1 MVHRFG
7 DEMSTIRIEAEGP
20 GGLSQV
26 YEWFTRHR
34 GSIIELDRSRRL
46 GFGIPIIG
54 ARAVI
59 VAVTLQDER
68 QPRPQLGGVVR
79 AISNRTDLEP
89 VRLVFEGRSPIGMSP
104 DEAEALATEI
114 LDVVAKRMIAGELVE
129 RVA

>member
-20 GGLSQV
+20 GGMLQV

-34 GSIIELDRSRRL
+34 GSIVELDRSRRL
-46 GFGIPIIG
+46 GFGIPIVG

-79 AISNRTDLEP
+79 AISNRTDLGP
-89 VRLVFEGRSPIGMSP
+89 VHLVFEGRSPIGMPS

-114 LDVVAKRMIAGELVE
+114 LDIVSKRMIAGELVE